1 MAENNNDF
9 FSVPSIEQVA
19 QSVKPIAREENLQ
32 AHTLASSVKPSESP
46 ESLKDNTQEVEGN
59 DSQETTSDSPIE
71 TPEKPE
77 LDRKMIYAMSMLIG
91 LGYEFADLEINRAI
105 DENAKKKKKAS
116 IKASKG
122 VISPCLVVMAK
133 TCLDAG
139 LEFNLEDGS
148 KVTSS
153 TSRLDRILV
162 TLDGKHREAA
172 IQELNAKLKEGEQKY
187 ENYYYFPQNADADII
202 TMLRECN
209 VATHPWKGSDYLT
222 NLLLLCSDKGV
233 DLSVLHWVKKRQVD
247 CSDTAAW
254 LWATLD
260 KSRVYPKTK
269 IIKATTDIKV
279 LKEIAKIGDFEFGKK
294 MYEGMTSAFDRDFVG
309 LKSAPLWVIDKR
321 QQLISTDITMS
332 NVVEKL
338 MGFFAKVKREE
349 AKSIEKI
356 KGNKEA
362 SKDSQIMAALDKLY
376 DQEMN

>member
-9 FSVPSIEQVA
+9 FSVPGIEQVA

-32 AHTLASSVKPSESP
+32 AHTLADSVKSSEQLQP
-46 ESLKDNTQEVEGN
+46 LKENVQDVKGD
-59 DSQETTSDSPIE
+59 DSQKMIDDSSMEI
-71 TPEKPE
+71 PEKNG
-77 LDRKMIYAMSMLIG
+77 LDRKMIYTMSTLIE
-91 LGYEFADLEINRAI
+91 LGYQFADLEVNRAV

-116 IKASKG
+116 IKASNG

-133 TCLDAG
+133 DCLKAELEVNLKDG
-139 LEFNLEDGS
+139 L
-148 KVTSS
+148 KVTYS
-153 TSRLDRILV
+153 TLRLDYILV
-162 TLDGKHREAA
+162 TIDGKHREAA
-172 IQELNAKLKEGEQKY
+172 IQELNEKLKEGEQKY
-187 ENYYYFPQNADADII
+187 ENYYYFPQNANADIT

-294 MYEGMTSAFDRDFVG
+294 LYESMISAFDRDFVG

-321 QQLISTDITMS
+321 QELISTDITMS
-332 NVVEKL
+332 NAMEKL
-338 MGFFAKVKREE
+338 MAFFVKVKREDAE
-349 AKSIEKI
+349 IIENI

-362 SKDSQIMAALDKLY
+362 SKDSQIMMALDKLY

>member
-9 FSVPSIEQVA
+9 FSVPGIEQVA

-32 AHTLASSVKPSESP
+32 AHTLADSVKSSEQLQP
-46 ESLKDNTQEVEGN
+46 LKENVQDVKGD
-59 DSQETTSDSPIE
+59 DSQKMIDDSSMEI
-71 TPEKPE
+71 PEKNG
-77 LDRKMIYAMSMLIG
+77 LDRKMIYTMSTLIE
-91 LGYEFADLEINRAI
+91 LGYQFADLEVNRAV

-116 IKASKG
+116 IKASNG

-133 TCLDAG
+133 DCLKAELEVNLKDG
-139 LEFNLEDGS
+139 L

-153 TSRLDRILV
+153 TLRLDYILV
-162 TLDGKHREAA
+162 TIDGKHREAA
-172 IQELNAKLKEGEQKY
+172 IQELNEKLKEGEQKY
-187 ENYYYFPQNADADII
+187 ENYYYFPQNANADIT

-294 MYEGMTSAFDRDFVG
+294 LYESMISAFDRDFVG

-321 QQLISTDITMS
+321 QELISTDITMS
-332 NVVEKL
+332 NAMEKL
-338 MGFFAKVKREE
+338 MAFFVKVKREDAE
-349 AKSIEKI
+349 IIENI

-362 SKDSQIMAALDKLY
+362 SKDSQIMMALDKLY

>member
-1 MAENNNDF
+1 MEEKENLTVPNNGQF
-9 FSVPSIEQVA
+9 G
-19 QSVKPIAREENLQ
+19 QSSNFNVREEDRQ
-32 AHTLASSVKPSESP
+32 AQALADSVKPSERLQP
-46 ESLKDNTQEVEGN
+46 LKENVQDVKGD
-59 DSQETTSDSPIE
+59 DSQEMIDDSSMEI
-71 TPEKPE
+71 PEKNG
-77 LDRKMIYAMSMLIG
+77 LDRKMIYTMSTLIE
-91 LGYEFADLEINRAI
+91 LGYQFADLEVNRAV
-105 DENAKKKKKAS
+105 DENAKKKKKKKAS
-116 IKASKG
+116 IKASNG

-133 TCLDAG
+133 DCLKARLEVNLKDG
-139 LEFNLEDGS
+139 L

-153 TSRLDRILV
+153 TLRLDYILV
-162 TLDGKHREAA
+162 TIDGKHREAA
-172 IQELNAKLKEGEQKY
+172 IQELNEKLKEGEQKY
-187 ENYYYFPQNADADII
+187 ENYYYFPQNANADIK

-269 IIKATTDIKV
+269 IIKATTDTKV

-294 MYEGMTSAFDRDFVG
+294 LYEGMISAFDRDFVG

-321 QQLISTDITMS
+321 QELISTDITMS
-332 NVVEKL
+332 NAVEKL
-338 MGFFAKVKREE
+338 MAFFVKVKREDAE
-349 AKSIEKI
+349 IIENI

-362 SKDSQIMAALDKLY
+362 SKDSQIMMALDKLY
-376 DQEMN
+376 AQEMN

>member
-1 MAENNNDF
+1 MAENNNEE
-9 FSVPSIEQVA
+9 VTMPNNEQFGQNSNFNVGE
-19 QSVKPIAREENLQ
+19 KDLQ
-32 AHTLASSVKPSESP
+32 ALADSVKPSEQLQP
-46 ESLKDNTQEVEGN
+46 LKENVLDVKSD
-59 DSQETTSDSPIE
+59 DSQEMIDDSSMEI
-71 TPEKPE
+71 PEKNG
-77 LDRKMIYAMSMLIG
+77 LDRKMIYTMSTLIE
-91 LGYEFADLEINRAI
+91 LGYQFADLEVNRAV

-116 IKASKG
+116 IKASNG

-133 TCLDAG
+133 DCLKAG
-139 LEFNLEDGS
+139 LEVNLKDGL

-153 TSRLDRILV
+153 TLRLDYILV
-162 TLDGKHREAA
+162 TIDGKHREAA
-172 IQELNAKLKEGEQKY
+172 IQELNEKLKEGEQKY
-187 ENYYYFPQNADADII
+187 ENYYYFPQNANADIT

-269 IIKATTDIKV
+269 IIKATTDTKV

-294 MYEGMTSAFDRDFVG
+294 LYEGMVSAFNRDFVG

-321 QQLISTDITMS
+321 QELISTDITMS
-332 NVVEKL
+332 NAVEKL
-338 MGFFAKVKREE
+338 MAFFVKVKREDAE
-349 AKSIEKI
+349 IIENI

-362 SKDSQIMAALDKLY
+362 SKDSQIMMALDKLY

>member
-1 MAENNNDF
+1 MEEKENLTVPNNGQF
-9 FSVPSIEQVA
+9 G
-19 QSVKPIAREENLQ
+19 QSSNFNVREEDRQ
-32 AHTLASSVKPSESP
+32 AQALADSVKPSERLQP
-46 ESLKDNTQEVEGN
+46 LKENVQDVKGD
-59 DSQETTSDSPIE
+59 DSQEMIDDSSMEI
-71 TPEKPE
+71 PEKNG
-77 LDRKMIYAMSMLIG
+77 LDRKMIYTMSTLIE
-91 LGYEFADLEINRAI
+91 LGYQFADLEVNRAV

-116 IKASKG
+116 IKASNG

-133 TCLDAG
+133 DCLKARLEVNLKDG
-139 LEFNLEDGS
+139 L

-153 TSRLDRILV
+153 TLRLDYILV
-162 TLDGKHREAA
+162 TIDGKHREAA
-172 IQELNAKLKEGEQKY
+172 IQELNEKLKEGEQKY
-187 ENYYYFPQNADADII
+187 ENYYYFPQNANADIK

-269 IIKATTDIKV
+269 IIKATTDTKV

-294 MYEGMTSAFDRDFVG
+294 LYEGMISAFDRDFVG

-321 QQLISTDITMS
+321 QELISTDITMS
-332 NVVEKL
+332 NAVEKL
-338 MGFFAKVKREE
+338 MAFFVKVKREDAE
-349 AKSIEKI
+349 IIENI

-362 SKDSQIMAALDKLY
+362 SKDSQIMMALDKLY
-376 DQEMN
+376 AQEMN